1 MKKLTLLLL
10 AMVASASIWAEN
22 VKING
27 IYYSLGSTTAQVIS
41 DQSSDKSV
49 YSAYTSVTIPSSVT
63 YNNYT
68 YPVTSVGTSAFEGC
82 SNLQSVTLPSSVTV
96 IGTDAFYACVKLG
109 SINLEEG
116 LTTIGLRAFSGCKLD
131 SIVIPSTVTSIGN
144 SAFKNNPLKSIVWKP
159 ANCSIGSAD
168 NAPFYSTNSKVTSFT
183 FGDQVQTVPAYL
195 CRSMSLLDTIV
206 LPPSVNSLGQYA
218 FAFCTNLKSINLP
231 VTQKTLPVSFFESCT
246 SLESIELPA
255 TLTTISTDA
264 FYGCTKL
271 AHVNLH
277 EGLTTIG
284 LRAFSG
290 CKLDSIVI
298 PSTVTSIGNSA
309 FKNNPLKSIV
319 WKPANCSIGSAD
331 NAPFYS
337 TNSKVTSFTFGD
349 QVQTVPAYLCRSMSL
364 LDTIVLPPSVNS
376 LGQYAFAF
384 CTNLKSINL
393 PVTQKTL
400 PTSFF
405 ESCTSL
411 ESIELPATLTTINSD
426 AFYGCTKLAHVNLPE
441 GLTTIN
447 QRAFYNCKL
456 AEITVPSTVTSIGS
470 AAFKGNPTTTI
481 VWNPKTC
488 SISTDDS
495 APFYSTTS
503 QVTSFVFGDSVQVI
517 PAFLCK
523 YMNQLDS
530 IVIPATVTSIGQS
543 AFMYCSKLK
552 SFTFPQGIKTV
563 ATSVFEGCTA
573 LEEVFIPSSVTTINQ
588 DAFYGCSA
596 LNAIH
601 NLAFTPQTITERA
614 VYNVNKQTCILYVPM
629 DYIDLYQTANVWKDF
644 LNIVG
649 VATELQFDDQ
659 LITVTYLKADADH
672 SPHYMESQHWQVP
685 HAPRIDGFTF
695 LRWEVQQGDLADG
708 IFLQAVYEADEPT
721 SAPAVYIDPANP
733 AQKLIRNGSVYIL
746 SDDKLYTID
755 GKIAR

>member
-1 MKKLTLLLL
+1 MKKITLFLL

-27 IYYSLGSTTAQVIS
+27 IYYSLGSTTAQVVS

-82 SNLQSVTLPSSVTV
+82 SNLQSVVLPSSVTV

-116 LTTIGLRAFSGCKLD
+116 LTAIGLRAFSGCKLD

-183 FGDQVQTVPAYL
+183 FGDQVQTVP
-195 CRSMSLLDTIV
+195 S
-206 LPPSVNSLGQYA
+206 
-218 FAFCTNLKSINLP
+218 
-231 VTQKTLPVSFFESCT
+231 
-246 SLESIELPA
+246 
-255 TLTTISTDA
+255 
-264 FYGCTKL
+264 
-271 AHVNLH
+271 
-277 EGLTTIG
+277 
-284 LRAFSG
+284 
-290 CKLDSIVI
+290 
-298 PSTVTSIGNSA
+298 
-309 FKNNPLKSIV
+309 
-319 WKPANCSIGSAD
+319 
-331 NAPFYS
+331 
-337 TNSKVTSFTFGD
+337 
-349 QVQTVPAYLCRSMSL
+349 YLCRSMSL